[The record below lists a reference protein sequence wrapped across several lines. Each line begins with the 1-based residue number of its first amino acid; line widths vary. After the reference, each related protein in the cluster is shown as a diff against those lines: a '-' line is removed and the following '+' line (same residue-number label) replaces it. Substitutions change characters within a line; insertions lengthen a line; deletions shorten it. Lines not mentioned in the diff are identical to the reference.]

1 MSPNACWIALGWALL
16 WSLPV
21 SAQDSYVEGVLGQ
34 QFTGKIAGINVFPLL
49 EFRAGVR
56 VSDSSTLRAGLG
68 GGGTAVRASSRAS
81 YDGSRMMVGNASM
94 AWLWAF
100 LQRDSFQLEGGL
112 ETGFW
117 FSALWGK
124 NDERDSAGST
134 DRYLEQ
140 VSLHYALLLG
150 ARIPI
155 STLWTFSIESRLNA
169 AMTAWDGASYNTGG
183 LSVLFGLMRVFGPSP
198 P

>member
-1 MSPNACWIALGWALL
+1 M
-16 WSLPV
+16 

-34 QFTGKIAGINVFPLL
+34 QFTGKIAGINLFPLL
-49 EFRAGVR
+49 ELRAGVR
-56 VSDSSTLRAGLG
+56 VSDSSTLRLGLG
-68 GGGTAVRASSRAS
+68 GGGTEVRASSRSS
-81 YDGSRMMVGNASM
+81 YDGSRLMVGNASM

-117 FSALWGK
+117 FCALWGK
-124 NDERDSAGST
+124 NDGRMSAGST
-134 DRYLEQ
+134 NRYLEQ
-140 VSLHYALLLG
+140 VAIHYSVLLG
-150 ARIPI
+150 ARIPL
-155 STLWTFSIESRLNA
+155 SALWTFSIESRLNA

-183 LSVLFGLMRVFGPSP
+183 CSVLFGLIRVFGPSP